1 MVVPADPTAPFVVIQ
16 SKFFLQLLIVL
27 LDLPATL
34 RQAHQAPKGIIFW
47 QVAEE
52 VFNGFFLRLR
62 PFHQQPYLFM
72 RWFATDVP
80 MRWLYPHGHEA
91 RLQPSLRALP
101 PANDLPPFCLPS
113 RLQHR
118 DGTLLA
124 VVVARGRGTSTRVP
138 GWNRRGRRP
147 GPDSQ
152 GRGNPHD
159 IPKSASFQPGAKLGR
174 VPIPRIG
181 HHNPVG

>member
-1 MVVPADPTAPFVVIQ
+1 MCPADPATPFVVIQ

-34 RQAHQAPKGIIFW
+34 GQAHQAAKGISFW

-62 PFHQQPYLFM
+62 PFHQQPYFFM
-72 RWFATDVP
+72 RWFATDEP
-80 MRWLYPHGHEA
+80 MRWLYPYRHEA

-101 PANDLPPFCLPS
+101 PTNYLPPFCLLR
-113 RLQHR
+113 RLLHR
-118 DGTLLA
+118 DRTLLA

-138 GWNRRGRRP
+138 WWNRRGRRP
-147 GPDSQ
+147 CPHSQ
-152 GRGNPHD
+152 GWRNSHD
-159 IPKSASFQPGAKLGR
+159 ISKSASFQPLAKLGR
-174 VPIPRIG
+174 VPVRRIA
-181 HHNPVG
+181 HHNLIG